1 MCALMSRSRAP
12 SDRVRLLADACADDA
27 AMREEV
33 EALLASHD
41 DAGDVFERQPPA
53 DSALARAGIAPAPTH
68 LAAGQRLGPFEIVE
82 TVGAGG
88 CRRAGSGEAGSDSAR
103 SQPLPSHRAVRGPR
117 RLHRQLAGRSH
128 GRQPRDLRRGQP
140 RAARG
145 GLHQRPAAGLRR
157 LISARYIRGGNASS
171 RTERHGLGG
180 PN

>member
-12 SDRVRLLADACADDA
+12 SDRVRFLADACADDA

-88 CRRAGSGEAGSDSAR
+88 CRRAGLGEAGADSAR
-103 SQPLPSHRAVRGPR
+103 SQAPPPHKALGGTRRPNPPTAGPFPR
-117 RLHRQLAGRSH
+117 
-128 GRQPRDLRRGQP
+128 RQPRDL
-140 RAARG
+140 
-145 GLHQRPAAGLRR
+145 
-157 LISARYIRGGNASS
+157 
-171 RTERHGLGG
+171 
-180 PN
+180 

>member
-12 SDRVRLLADACADDA
+12 SVRVRFLADAWADDA

-53 DSALARAGIAPAPTH
+53 DSALVRASIAPAPTH

-103 SQPLPSHRAVRGPR
+103 SQPLPLTQSRARTMPTTSPTAWTFS
-117 RLHRQLAGRSH
+117 RQTTARSS
-128 GRQPRDLRRGQP
+128 P
-140 RAARG
+140 
-145 GLHQRPAAGLRR
+145 RPATR
-157 LISARYIRGGNASS
+157 SARRTSS
-171 RTERHGLGG
+171 T
-180 PN
+180 